1 MYKLFL
7 KVFKYILKKINKIPF
22 VYKTREGE
30 RERKNEGRRE
40 REKLSSAYANSLVG
54 KILKY

>member
-30 RERKNEGRRE
+30 REKNYLVPTPTVWS
-40 REKLSSAYANSLVG
+40 EKY
-54 KILKY
+54 